1 MKQKK
6 VVALILAKNEEATID
21 AVIDGIKEWEKGFSS
36 LSLEIA
42 VVDDSDDKTPQIAK
56 AMGAQVVKGEN
67 RGLGHSCAIGIHWA
81 LQRGADYVF
90 TIDGDGQTALSEMER
105 FWTTRQKTGAD
116 LVLGSRFLGGDHI
129 KYRYPLG
136 NRIGVF
142 LLSKYLTLATG
153 TPITDSHGGLRLYTK
168 AAAASIF
175 LTANH
180 SYVQES
186 ILCVA
191 IAGLKIVEIESIWNE
206 RVHGYSRV
214 VHSRSKYIR
223 KMAIPL
229 IRTGSR
235 ALWYRLTK

>member
-21 AVIDGIKEWEKGFSS
+21 AVIDGIKEWERGFSS
-36 LSLEIA
+36 LELDIA
-42 VVDDSDDKTPQIAK
+42 VVDDSDDKTPQIARE
-56 AMGAQVVKGEN
+56 MGAQVVKGEN
-67 RGLGHSCAIGIHWA
+67 KGLGHSYAIGMSWA
-81 LQRGADYVF
+81 LEQRADFIF
-90 TIDGDGQTALSEMER
+90 TIDGDGQTALSEMQK
-105 FWTTRQKTGAD
+105 FWETQQEFNCD

-129 KYRYPLG
+129 KYRYPIG

-142 LLSKYLTLATG
+142 LLSRYLTLTTG
-153 TPITDSHGGLRLYTK
+153 IAITDSHGGLRLYSK
-168 AAAASIF
+168 AAAASIR
-175 LTANH
+175 LTADH

-191 IAGLKIVEIESIWNE
+191 GAGLKIIEIESIWNE
-206 RVHGYSRV
+206 RAHGCSRV
-214 VHSRSKYIR
+214 VHSRGKYIR

-229 IRTGSR
+229 VRTGSR